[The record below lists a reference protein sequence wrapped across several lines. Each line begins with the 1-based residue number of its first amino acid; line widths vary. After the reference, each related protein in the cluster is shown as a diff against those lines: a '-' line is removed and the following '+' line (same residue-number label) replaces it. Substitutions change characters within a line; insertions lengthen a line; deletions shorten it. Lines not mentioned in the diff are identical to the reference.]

1 MCWQLKIPRLY
12 TLWGTKMSCRT
23 FHINM
28 KKLMPIQWG
37 HQEAPAKFNFASD
50 VIDHWASMEK
60 AGKRSPGP
68 ALWWMNGSGEEIKWS
83 FRELSEISKQTANVL
98 SGACG
103 LQRGDHV
110 AVVLARVPEWWL
122 VTLGCMRT
130 GLVFMPG
137 TVQMKS
143 SDILYRLRSSKARAI
158 VAGDE
163 VAQEVDAVAP
173 DCSFLKIK
181 LLVSEKN
188 REGWLNFKALLK
200 DASTIHQCVE
210 TGSQESA
217 AIYFTSGTSGPPKM
231 AEHSHCSLGI
241 KAKMDA
247 SSWTGLSTSEIVWT
261 ISDTGWILNILA
273 TFLEP
278 WVLGACIFVHLL
290 PKFDAQTIL
299 KVLSSYPINSL
310 VCAPLI
316 YRMLLQEDLSSYK
329 FPHLHSCFSGGET
342 LLPETLE
349 NWKAK
354 TGLEIREF
362 YGQTETGLTCR
373 VSRTMKVKPG
383 YLGTAFP
390 HYDVQVIDEQ
400 GNVLPPGKE
409 GDMAIRVK
417 PIWPIGMF
425 SGYVDNPKKTQ
436 ANIRGDFWLLGDRGI
451 KDPEG
456 YFHFIGRT
464 DDIINASGTYF
475 CRYRIG
481 PSEVENAL
489 MEHPAVVETAVI
501 SSPDPT
507 RGEVVKAFVVLA
519 AEFLSHDRDQLTK
532 MLQEHVKSV
541 TAPYKYP
548 RKVEF
553 VLDLPKTVTGKIERA
568 KLRAK
573 EWQTSGQAQA
583 Q

>member
-1 MCWQLKIPRLY
+1 
-12 TLWGTKMSCRT
+12 
-23 FHINM
+23 
-28 KKLMPIQWG
+28 MPIQWG

-50 VIDHWASMEK
+50 VIDYWASMEK
-60 AGKRSPGP
+60 AGKRSQGP

-103 LQRGDHV
+103 LQRGDRV

-137 TVQMKS
+137 TIQMKS
-143 SDILYRLRSSKARAI
+143 SDILYRLQSSKAKAI

-181 LLVSEKN
+181 LLVSEEK

-231 AEHSHCSLGI
+231 AGHSHCSLGI

-247 SSWTGLSTSEIVWT
+247 GSWTGLSTSEIVWT
-261 ISDTGWILNILA
+261 ISDTAWILNILA
-273 TFLEP
+273 AFLEP

-290 PKFDAQTIL
+290 PKFDAQTVL

-310 VCAPLI
+310 VGAPLI

-329 FPHLHSCFSGGET
+329 FPHLHNCFSGGET

-464 DDIINASGTYF
+464 DDIINASG
-475 CRYRIG
+475 YRIG

-501 SSPDPT
+501 GSPDPT

-573 EWQTSGQAQA
+573 EWKTAGQAQA

>member
-1 MCWQLKIPRLY
+1 MHWLWKIPRLC
-12 TLWGTKMSCRT
+12 TFWGTEMFHRT
-23 FHINM
+23 FHMNI

-37 HQEAPAKFNFASD
+37 HQEVPAKFNFASD
-50 VIDHWASMEK
+50 VIDHWASLEK

-68 ALWWMNGSGEEIKWS
+68 ALWWMNGSGEELKWN

-98 SGACG
+98 TRACG
-103 LQRGDHV
+103 LQRGDRV
-110 AVVLARVPEWWL
+110 AVVLPRVPEWWL
-122 VTLGCMRT
+122 VTLGCMRS

-137 TVQMKS
+137 TTQMKS
-143 SDILYRLRSSKARAI
+143 TDILYRLQSSKARAI

-163 VAQEVDAVAP
+163 VVQEVDAVAP

-200 DASTIHQCVE
+200 DASPIHQCVE
-210 TGSQESA
+210 TVSQESA

-231 AEHSHCSLGI
+231 AEHSHCSLGL

-247 SSWTGLSTSEIVWT
+247 GWTGLGPSDTMWT
-261 ISDTGWILNILA
+261 ISDTGWILNILGS
-273 TFLEP
+273 FLEP
-278 WVLGACIFVHLL
+278 WVLGTCIFVHLL
-290 PKFDAQTIL
+290 PKFDPQTVL
-299 KVLSSYPINSL
+299 KVLSSYPINTL
-310 VCAPLI
+310 LGAPLI
-316 YRMLLQEDLSSYK
+316 YRMLLQQDLSSYK

-349 NWKAK
+349 SWKAK
-354 TGLEIREF
+354 TGLEIREI
-362 YGQTETGLTCR
+362 YGQTET
-373 VSRTMKVKPG
+373 
-383 YLGTAFP
+383 
-390 HYDVQVIDEQ
+390 VIDEQ

-409 GDMAIRVK
+409 GDMALRVK
-417 PIWPIGMF
+417 PIRPIGMF

-451 KDPEG
+451 KDTEG
-456 YFHFIGRT
+456 YFHFMGRT
-464 DDIINASGTYF
+464 DDIINSSG
-475 CRYRIG
+475 YRIG

-501 SSPDPT
+501 SSPDPI
-507 RGEVVKAFVVLA
+507 RREVVKAFVVLA
-519 AEFLSHDRDQLTK
+519 PEFLSHDQDQLTK
-532 MLQEHVKSV
+532 VLQEHVKSV

-553 VLDLPKTVTGKIERA
+553 VLDLPKTITGKIERA

-573 EWQTSGQAQA
+573 EWKTSG
-583 Q
+583 